1 MREEKIYNMEQME
14 KPYLS
19 IIIPAYNEEKRIGKT
34 LLAINEYLTK
44 QDYSYEI
51 LVVDGGSSD
60 KTIEI
65 IKKFQKSIE
74 NLRFIIRKE
83 EFGKGYVV
91 REGILEAR
99 GEFRLFTD
107 ADNSTPIDQI
117 EKFWPYFQKGYDIV
131 IGSRALK
138 ESEIKIR
145 QPWFR
150 EMPGRLSNILIQ
162 IIAVSGIKDTQCGFK
177 CFTAKVAQDIFKR
190 SVINRWGFDIEILAI
205 GRMLGYKIK
214 EVPVV
219 WINDPN
225 SKVSWKDYLTTL
237 EDLFMIKW
245 NLIKRKYS

>member
-131 IGSRALK
+131 I
-138 ESEIKIR
+138 
-145 QPWFR
+145 
-150 EMPGRLSNILIQ
+150 
-162 IIAVSGIKDTQCGFK
+162 
-177 CFTAKVAQDIFKR
+177 CFTAKAAQDIFKR